1 MIQIFLLPKMNEII
15 SEVEKQTIIA
25 SAKSQYKDSIKSR
38 RVDAVLVFGV
48 IFSGKAPY
56 FSGWASGAAG
66 HWGVVVDGLLHHLVF
81 KIDDRG
87 KPVGVEFE
95 QITFRER
102 WIAEKRATKEEIGST
117 SLPLEAIKAIGET
130 LILEF
135 GDYRRLYRN
144 CQTFAEI
151 FIQLICD
158 VKCESFSTLSISQ
171 LLSFT
176 LLAFPLTTISGTIIH
191 IKQRNFIRY
200 AIQKTKKS
208 LSWEDIVDAEINEEI
223 AKIGLDIDPA
233 KPKCSLM

>member
-1 MIQIFLLPKMNEII
+1 MIL
-15 SEVEKQTIIA
+15 SEAEKHAIVDIIA
-25 SAKSQYKDSIKSR
+25 PSHRKDFIKNR
-38 RVDAVLVFGV
+38 KLDAVLVFGV
-48 IFSGKAPY
+48 VSSAKAPF

-66 HWGVVVDGLLHHLVF
+66 HWGVVVDGLLHHLIF

-95 QITFRER
+95 QGTFRER
-102 WIAEKRATKEEIGST
+102 WITEKRASKEEIGST

-158 VKCESFSTLSISQ
+158 VKCESFSTLSVNQ
-171 LLSFT
+171 LLSVT
-176 LLAFPLTTISGTIIH
+176 LLAFPLTTISETIIRTKH
-191 IKQRNFIRY
+191 NPRS

-208 LSWEDIVDAEINEEI
+208 LSWEDLVDAEINEEI
-223 AKIGLDIDPA
+223 SKVGLDDSAKLMYPKAKINCLS
-233 KPKCSLM
+233 CV